1 MGTPTSFVVRVHRA
15 KLLVEGVVVATTH
28 TVIAGDTLWGLAE
41 QYYGE
46 PRLHPVLAAANDID
60 DAENLEVGSSIV
72 IPDLGSGR
80 VHEVVPGDTLWALAQ
95 SYYGDGTLWPQ
106 IAGANGISEPGALP
120 VGMSLWI
127 PDLSAPAPPSS
138 GDVELPHSA
147 RELYKATLVPL
158 EARDAVVPAD
168 IDALTKAG
176 SIRSLGLT
184 QGETVMVRSR
194 MRDAGDV
201 APVASP
207 PRVSDRTFDTL
218 MAFASALVPLLEP
231 SAAQVAEIPSA
242 ELVSFAQELA
252 SLRREDLTARLGQ
265 GDDPESIGRAVN
277 ILNSVLVAAQ
287 TLSNSGTAVPIGL
300 LNLERIEMVPAGIER
315 GELVAT
321 IPLAP
326 GEQTAVTYKEWS
338 VTSQEFTKIVT
349 DELEGVSETG
359 VTDSTDLSQSTS
371 SQTQHSNQF
380 NITGTV
386 QGGIPIISGSSTST
400 FNTQNGESDSATV
413 SRKHA
418 KSLTQ
423 KASSRSRQEHKVTI
437 ATRTETGS
445 EQTSTRTLSNPGPNP
460 IRIDYF
466 SLMRK
471 WHVRLYRYGLRLT
484 YDVVVPEP
492 AATMRRTYARLDQL
506 RSQQGPF
513 VFPYSPS
520 DVNRDPVNANGAPDP
535 NGKPRYLWLA
545 DKYKVAVPPYPD
557 VHAPVSAEMNGS
569 GNESWMYIALEFTV
583 PEGTRIAELRVTAN
597 IGRHPNDENIHLNLI
612 GTNIII
618 PSEPGGSIYFV
629 DRLAQAPDGSNFL
642 LNHTGQQKVTFL
654 LDNSAAPFVRVKAI
668 LAHAPGVE
676 EAWRN
681 EVWNAIYGAAQT
693 EYYAQQQQIGEEIT
707 ELTERLFAVDTLTL
721 RREENDEIMRSVLRF
736 VLGKSFE
743 YMPADVLS
751 AFSAAAVNG
760 VDLAHGIAFD
770 QNTLNLSAEQ
780 WSAVRQ
786 HEDKVRFINQAIE
799 WENVVSFLYSYFW
812 DVPPSWPFIRDLRH
826 PDATRQAFLR
836 AGAARVVLTVRK
848 GWEAR
853 WMRFAREGIIDTTT
867 PDAPYLTIAK
877 EIAAYDDRNYPGI
890 PPANPARHAVR
901 LQESVYTTTQTVLQP
916 SVTPVTIEVED
927 SSGFLTGVPVV
938 IDVHDERRIQESVVV
953 VAIPDQA
960 HITVAKL
967 TFAHDGATSPVPLLQ
982 PGEKG
987 ALIAEWHE
995 YTPNSGTDIAVTT
1008 SLRSTSGGYVG

>member
-1 MGTPTSFVVRVHRA
+1 M
-15 KLLVEGVVVATTH
+15 
-28 TVIAGDTLWGLAE
+28 AGDTLWGLAE
-41 QYYGE
+41 HYYGE
-46 PRLHPVLAAANDID
+46 PRLHPVLAAANGIADPK
-60 DAENLEVGSSIV
+60 NLAVGRSIV
-72 IPDLGSGR
+72 IPDLGSRR
-80 VHEVVPGDTLWALAQ
+80 VHEVVPGDTLWDLAQ
-95 SYYGDGTLWPQ
+95 RYYGDGTLWPH
-106 IAGANGISEPGALP
+106 IAAANGITDPRALP
-120 VGMSLWI
+120 VGVLLWI
-127 PDLSAPAPPSS
+127 PDQSAPTPPQSPPQM
-138 GDVELPHSA
+138 GDVELPQSA

-158 EARDAVVPAD
+158 EAGTGPGPAD
-168 IDALTKAG
+168 SDALTKAV
-176 SIRSLGLT
+176 SIRSLALT
-184 QGETVMVRSR
+184 LGEAAAVRSR
-194 MRDAGDV
+194 MGAAVPDVELVAG
-201 APVASP
+201 S
-207 PRVSDRTFDTL
+207 PRVSERTFDTL
-218 MAFASALVPLLEP
+218 MAFESALVPLLEP
-231 SAAQVAEIPSA
+231 SVAQVATIPSA
-242 ELVSFAQELA
+242 ELASFAEELA
-252 SLRREDLTARLGQ
+252 GVRREDLAARMDRGE
-265 GDDPESIGRAVN
+265 DVESLGRAASN
-277 ILNSVLVAAQ
+277 LNSVLVAAR
-287 TLSNSGTAVPIGL
+287 TLSSSEAAVPIGL

-338 VTSQEFTKIVT
+338 VTSREFTKIVT
-349 DELEGVSETG
+349 DELEEVSETG
-359 VTDSTDLSQSTS
+359 VTDNTDLSQSTS

-386 QGGIPIISGSSTST
+386 QGGIPIISGSSTTT
-400 FNTQNGESDSATV
+400 FNTQNAESDSATV

-445 EQTSTRTLSNPGPNP
+445 EQTSTRTLSNPSPDP

-513 VFPYSPS
+513 AFPYSPS
-520 DVNRDPVNANGAPDP
+520 DVNLDPVNADGAPDP
-535 NGKPRYLWLA
+535 TGKPRYRWLA
-545 DKYKVAVPPYPD
+545 DKYKVAVPPYPALP
-557 VHAPVSAEMNGS
+557 APVTAEMNGA

-583 PEGTRIAELRVTAN
+583 PQGAQIAELRVTAN
-597 IGRHPNDENIHLNLI
+597 IGRHPNDEDIHLNVI
-612 GTNIII
+612 GTQIVEN
-618 PSEPGGSIYFV
+618 SGSGSLFFV
-629 DRLAQAPDGSNFL
+629 DKLALAPDGSHFL
-642 LNHTGQQKVTFL
+642 QNHTGQQKVTFL

-668 LAHAPGVE
+668 LGHAPGVE

-693 EYYAQQQQIGEEIT
+693 EHYGQQQQISDEIT
-707 ELTERLFAVDTLTL
+707 ALTDRLFTVDTLTL

-736 VLGKSFE
+736 VLGRTYE

-751 AFSAAAVNG
+751 AFSAVNG

-770 QNTLNLSAEQ
+770 QNTHNLNAEQ

-786 HEDKVRFINQAIE
+786 HEDKIRFINQAIE

-812 DVPPSWPFIRDLRH
+812 DVPPSWPFVRDLRH
-826 PDATRQAFLR
+826 PDSTRQAFLR

-853 WMRFAREGIIDTTT
+853 WMRFAQEGIIDTTT
-867 PDAPYLTIAK
+867 PDAPYLSIAK

-890 PPANPARHAVR
+890 PPANPARQAVR
-901 LQESVYTTTQTVLQP
+901 LQDSVFTTTRTDLAP
-916 SVTPVTIEVED
+916 SATPVTIEVED
-927 SSGFLTGVPVV
+927 SAGFVPGMPVV
-938 IDVHDERRIQESVVV
+938 VDVHDERRIQEAVLMLAV
-953 VAIPDQA
+953 PDPK
-960 HITVAKL
+960 HITIAKL
-967 TFAHDGATSPVPLLQ
+967 AFAHDGTVGPIPLLQ

-987 ALIAEWHE
+987 ALIAEWSE
-995 YTPNSGTDIAVTT
+995 YTPNSGTDIGVTKYHA
-1008 SLRSTSGGYVG
+1008 TSGL